1 MDQILKGIETTDYDG
16 DLSHLRK
23 ILDLNLERLSNSSTS
38 VVSALAKLDPC
49 LQRLMVVLIDFFV
62 NFLKGSAWN
71 WTGNKLTKS
80 LPSLFTYRISIPSH

>member
-49 LQRLMVVLIDFFV
+49 
-62 NFLKGSAWN
+62 K
-71 WTGNKLTKS
+71 
-80 LPSLFTYRISIPSH
+80 FTFGYT